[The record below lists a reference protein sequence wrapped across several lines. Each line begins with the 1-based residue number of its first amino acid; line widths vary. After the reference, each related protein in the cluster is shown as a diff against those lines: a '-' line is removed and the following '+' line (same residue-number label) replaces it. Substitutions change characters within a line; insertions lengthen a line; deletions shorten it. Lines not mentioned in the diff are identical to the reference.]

1 MVKKISVI
9 IPNFNGKSLLAQN
22 LPKVIKNCPNCEIIV
37 VDDASSDDSVKYVT
51 KNFPKVK
58 IIINERNLGFAKT
71 ANRGVEES
79 RGELVALI
87 NSDVAPG
94 KNSIT
99 SVSSY
104 FDDKEVFAV
113 GLCDLSH
120 EKNRI
125 VKRGRGGAKFKRG
138 FVSHF
143 AIPIKKGKTFWVSG
157 GSGVFDR
164 QKFLELGGFDPIF
177 APFYWEDI
185 DLTFRAWKKGYKC
198 IFEAD
203 AQVDHFHEK
212 GAIKKSSSPFF
223 IKVVAYRN
231 QFLFVWKNIDNY
243 FLIIQHILWLPYHI
257 IRTAFSLDFAFHL
270 GFIWAIAR
278 SWRFLVDY
286 QMDEKLPGIS
296 ANEILEKFNEKQ

>member
-1 MVKKISVI
+1 MKKISVI
-9 IPNFNGKSLLAQN
+9 IPNYNGKNLLAQN

-37 VDDASSDDSVKYVT
+37 VDDASSDDSVEYVT
-51 KNFPKVK
+51 KRFPNVK
-58 IIINERNLGFAKT
+58 IFTNERNLGFART
-71 ANRGVEES
+71 ANRGVFES
-79 RGELVALI
+79 NGELVALL
-87 NSDVAPG
+87 NSDVSPKKDSVIA
-94 KNSIT
+94 
-99 SVSSY
+99 VSSY
-104 FDDKEVFAV
+104 FNDGDVFAV

-120 EKNRI
+120 EKSKI

-143 AIPIKKGKTFWVSG
+143 AMPVKKGETFWVSG

-185 DLTFRAWKKGYKC
+185 DLSFRAARKGYKC
-198 IFEAD
+198 IFEPD

-257 IRTAFSLDFAFHL
+257 IRVIFSLDFAFHL
-270 GFIWAIAR
+270 GLLWAIAR
-278 SWRFLVDY
+278 SWRLVTNSRI
-286 QMDEKLPGIS
+286 DENPPEIS
-296 ANEILEKFNEKQ
+296 EHEIFKRFNEK

>member
-9 IPNFNGKSLLAQN
+9 IPNYNGKNLLAEN
-22 LPKVIKNCPNCEIIV
+22 LPKVIKNCPNCEIII
-37 VDDASSDDSVKYVT
+37 VDDASSDSSVQYVT
-51 KNFPKVK
+51 KNFSKIK
-58 IIINERNLGFAKT
+58 IIINERNMGFSKT
-71 ANRGVEES
+71 VNRGVEEAN
-79 RGELVALI
+79 GELVALI
-87 NSDVAPG
+87 NSDVTPR
-94 KNSIT
+94 KNSVT
-99 SVSSY
+99 SVIPY
-104 FDDKEVFAV
+104 FEDPDVFAI

-120 EKNRI
+120 ENGKI

-143 AIPIKKGKTFWVSG
+143 AIPIKKGETFWVSG

-164 QKFLELGGFDPIF
+164 GKFLELGGFDPIF

-185 DLTFRAWKKGYKC
+185 DLSFRAAKKGYKC

-243 FLIIQHILWLPYHI
+243 FLIIQHISWLPYHI
-257 IRTAFSLDFAFHL
+257 IRTAFSFDFAFHI
-270 GFIWAIAR
+270 GFLWAIAR
-278 SWRFLVDY
+278 SWRLVFDSLS
-286 QMDEKLPGIS
+286 DDTHNKIS
-296 ANEILEKFNEKQ
+296 EIELFRKFNEK

>member
-1 MVKKISVI
+1 M
-9 IPNFNGKSLLAQN
+9 
-22 LPKVIKNCPNCEIIV
+22 
-37 VDDASSDDSVKYVT
+37 
-51 KNFPKVK
+51 
-58 IIINERNLGFAKT
+58 GFSRA
-71 ANRGVEES
+71 ANRGVEEAN
-79 RGELVALI
+79 GELVALI
-87 NSDVAPG
+87 NSDVTPR
-94 KNSIT
+94 KNSVT
-99 SVSSY
+99 SVIPY
-104 FDDKEVFAV
+104 FEDPDVFAV

-120 EKNRI
+120 ENNKI
-125 VKRGRGGAKFKRG
+125 VKRGRGGARFKRG

-143 AIPIKKGKTFWVSG
+143 AIPIKKGETFWVSG

-164 QKFLELGGFDPIF
+164 QKFLDLGGFDTVF

-185 DLTFRAWKKGYKC
+185 DLSFRAWRKGYKC

-257 IRTAFSLDFAFHL
+257 IRAALSFDFAFHL
-270 GFIWAIAR
+270 GLLWAIAR
-278 SWRFLVDY
+278 SWRLVFDSRVN
-286 QMDEKLPGIS
+286 ENPS
-296 ANEILEKFNEKQ
+296 EVSENEIFNRFNEK

>member
-1 MVKKISVI
+1 MKKISVI
-9 IPNFNGKSLLAQN
+9 IPNYNGKNLLAQN

-37 VDDASSDDSVKYVT
+37 VDDASSDDSVEYVT
-51 KNFPKVK
+51 KRFPNVK
-58 IIINERNLGFAKT
+58 IFTNERNLGFART
-71 ANRGVEES
+71 ANRGVFES
-79 RGELVALI
+79 NGELVALL
-87 NSDVAPG
+87 NSDVSPKKDSVIA
-94 KNSIT
+94 
-99 SVSSY
+99 VSSY
-104 FDDKEVFAV
+104 FNDGDVFAV

-120 EKNRI
+120 EKSKI

-143 AIPIKKGKTFWVSG
+143 AMPVEKGETFWVSG

-185 DLTFRAWKKGYKC
+185 DLSFRAAKKGYKC
-198 IFEAD
+198 FFEPD

-231 QFLFVWKNIDNY
+231 QFLFVWKNINNY
-243 FLIIQHILWLPYHI
+243 FLIIQHISWLPYHI
-257 IRTAFSLDFAFHL
+257 TRATFSLDFAFHL
-270 GFIWAIAR
+270 GLLWAIAR
-278 SWRFLVDY
+278 SWRLVFDSRI
-286 QMDEKLPGIS
+286 DENPPEIS
-296 ANEILEKFNEKQ
+296 EHEIFKRFNEK